1 MISQNFIQCDKGSIF
16 TIIKYPENRNVE
28 NAVLLIPG
36 FGESKCD
43 LDYFLNNL
51 SNFFIENNFMT
62 MQLDLFAHGDSYG
75 DFEELS
81 CDIII
86 DNIVNAIKYLKKKS
100 ENLKIYLICRG
111 IYIELISEKNI
122 LNEICGLVGI
132 SPVKVKTSELICFE
146 RTILSNKKTIEIG
159 EFKDREIILKI
170 LIMLGA
176 EPDNLFAQKINTK
189 FLNDIIERLKNK
201 TWDKITYNNIVWL
214 TSNIETLDVN
224 IEYEYSKIQYK
235 TLDYYAGYAFPRDIC
250 WQYKYILNI
259 LSNVIR
265 MSKGRLYAHPVSI

>member
-146 RTILSNKKTIEIG
+146 RAILSNKKTIEIG